1 MTEKIISAV
10 KSARE
15 GAKKRKFSQSIDLSI
30 NFKNLD
36 LKKPESKIKGEV
48 VLPHSARKLKICIIA
63 EALVPQVNRLNDES
77 VILIKKD
84 ELAAGFTKK
93 AAKKLA
99 GSCDFFLAEAP
110 ALMPLVGRNLG
121 QVLGPRNKMPKP
133 VPATLSDIK
142 PLVERTKNT
151 VKFAVKDSAVI
162 SCIVGNET
170 MEDGHVAK
178 NIETV
183 LRAVEALLP
192 KGKDQIRSAYVK
204 LTMGKPVKIDLLET
218 SQKK

>member
-10 KSARE
+10 KSAKE

-63 EALVPQVNRLNDES
+63 DSLVPQVNRLADES

-84 ELAAGFTKK
+84 ELVSGFSKK

-99 GSCDFFLAEAP
+99 ASCDFFLAEAP
-110 ALMPLVGRNLG
+110 GLMPLVGRNLG

-170 MEDGHVAK
+170 MADEHVAK

-192 KGKDQIRSAYVK
+192 KGKDQVRSAYVK
-204 LTMGKPVKIDLLET
+204 LTMGKPAKIDLVEA

>member
-10 KSARE
+10 KSAKE

-48 VLPHSARKLKICIIA
+48 VLPHSARKAKICIIA
-63 EALVPQVNRLNDES
+63 DSLVPQVNRLADES
-77 VILIKKD
+77 VILMKKD
-84 ELAAGFTKK
+84 ELASGFSKK

-99 GSCDFFLAEAP
+99 GQCDFFLAEAP

-151 VKFAVKDSAVI
+151 VKFAVKDSAAI

-170 MEDGHVAK
+170 MADEQVAK

-183 LRAVEALLP
+183 LHAVEGLLP
-192 KGKDQIRSAYVK
+192 KGKDQVRSAYVK
-204 LTMGKPVKIDLLET
+204 LTMGKPAKIDLTET
-218 SQKK
+218 NAKK

>member
-10 KSARE
+10 KSAKE

-99 GSCDFFLAEAP
+99 ASCDFFLAEAP

-162 SCIVGNET
+162 NCIVGNET
-170 MEDGHVAK
+170 MADEHVAK

-183 LRAVEALLP
+183 LRAVEGLLP
-192 KGKDQIRSAYVK
+192 KGKDQVRSAYVK